1 MVRLLRSGEGWLPEL
16 QIRNIATMLGR
27 CARDWRELWTQSVS
41 ILTGITSLH
50 SVAEASSLIGCR
62 FSKKRRRLGDIRRIE
77 ILVINFV
84 GSGGRIRTADTRIM
98 IPATPS
104 EIAV

>member
-1 MVRLLRSGEGWLPEL
+1 
-16 QIRNIATMLGR
+16 
-27 CARDWRELWTQSVS
+27 
-41 ILTGITSLH
+41 
-50 SVAEASSLIGCR
+50 LIGCR

-98 IPATPS
+98 IPPANA
-104 EIAV
+104 EIAG

>member
-1 MVRLLRSGEGWLPEL
+1 M
-16 QIRNIATMLGR
+16 
-27 CARDWRELWTQSVS
+27 
-41 ILTGITSLH
+41 
-50 SVAEASSLIGCR
+50 IGCR

-98 IPATPS
+98 ILLLSVVIAGKSATKLQLSCKYRPFRRRQFG
-104 EIAV
+104 AVVIGRK